1 MCISFCGNRVRACGQ
16 PTRYYQSRPIAG
28 SSRIMNNKK
37 ISSVILVFLCTA
49 QMVLAE
55 AGDTT
60 DHPALVGRGTVGI
73 ACMVA
78 AFLLGIGLHEWAHAW
93 AATQLGDDTPRKD
106 GRLSLNP
113 LDHLDPIGSL
123 LMIVAC
129 VSSLPILG
137 WGRAVSVEPRNF
149 RNPREAMMKVALA
162 GPLMNFLIAAAATL
176 FVRIL
181 VITRELEIAWLPDGI
196 VVNFL
201 CLFICIAFLNLSL
214 GVFNLIPVPP
224 LDGSKVM
231 AGYLPPAGAEFLQDL
246 GGRSFF
252 LLYVILRTGV
262 LDLPFAVLDIGLGAV
277 MRSNVISVALLA
289 IVICAWWA
297 FSRSLRDEPANYT

>member
-1 MCISFCGNRVRACGQ
+1 MR
-16 PTRYYQSRPIAG
+16 
-28 SSRIMNNKK
+28 KK
-37 ISSVILVFLCTA
+37 IAWTIALILVCSVQA
-49 QMVLAE
+49 ALADS
-55 AGDTT
+55 GDTT
-60 DHPALVGRGTVGI
+60 DHPALIGRGTVGI
-73 ACMVA
+73 ACMIA

-93 AATQLGDDTPRKD
+93 AATQLGDETPRKD

-137 WGRAVSVEPRNF
+137 WGRSVSVEPSNF
-149 RNPREAMMKVALA
+149 KNPREAMMKVALA
-162 GPLMNFLIAAAATL
+162 GPLMNFLIAAAAT
-176 FVRIL
+176 FAVRIL
-181 VITRELEIAWLPDGI
+181 VIIRDLELAWVPEGVL
-196 VVNFL
+196 VNFL

-246 GGRSFF
+246 GGRSFL
-252 LLYVILRTGV
+252 LLYLILRTGV

-277 MRSNVISVALLA
+277 MRSNLISVALLA
-289 IVICAWWA
+289 TVICAWWA
-297 FSRSLRDEPANYT
+297 FTKSLQEEPVSK